1 MAIPKYNELYSLFL
15 FAIQDGAPHSSKD
28 VKKIISQKLQLTT
41 EELAERLPSQR
52 QPTFD
57 NRVNWA
63 KTYLK
68 KAGLIDSPRRGIY
81 IITKEGLNLLASGVQ
96 ITNDLLKNRYPAF
109 SAFVSG
115 ASIATPSALDGTP
128 SSTVSDTPQETLE
141 RTYSLINE
149 QLADDLLSEVMQ
161 QSPAFFEQL
170 VVDLMK
176 AMDYGDG
183 FVTKYSGDGG
193 VDGIIHEDKLGFNLI
208 YIQAKRWD
216 PSTTIGKPE
225 LQKFAGA
232 MMGPPKIEKGLFIT
246 TAKFSQG
253 AKDFANAQHIILV
266 DGQKLTTLMI
276 EYSIGVSVEKTY
288 YIKRIIGLPG
298 ETVQVIDGYMYING
312 KKLDEHYGA
321 EVMEDPGIAAEP
333 IKLGDDEYF
342 VLGDNRNHSSD
353 SRVASVGVLTR
364 DMLIGRAWVRIYP
377 FNKIGVIKH
386 E

>member
-1 MAIPKYNELYSLFL
+1 MDK
-15 FAIQDGAPHSSKD
+15 
-28 VKKIISQKLQLTT
+28 
-41 EELAERLPSQR
+41 AERKSMIKVRGGFSEDMGFNPCNT
-52 QPTFD
+52 QPQTSEFD
-57 NRVNWA
+57 NRTRTFISNRLYDFLQIAFEHETEMRNLRYGSSDQNLSTVFCKDLIQNVFTDNNHLPVGHQYNW
-63 KTYLK
+63 
-68 KAGLIDSPRRGIY
+68 G
-81 IITKEGLNLLASGVQ
+81 NLYSRIEKVIMEAPYNEVL
-96 ITNDLLKNRYPAF
+96 DLLWYICYWL
-109 SAFVSG
+109 
-115 ASIATPSALDGTP
+115 SIATHKCFNIF
-128 SSTVSDTPQETLE
+128 QK
-141 RTYSLINE
+141 
-149 QLADDLLSEVMQ
+149 
-161 QSPAFFEQL
+161 L

-288 YIKRIIGLPG
+288 YIKRI
-298 ETVQVIDGYMYING
+298 DS
-312 KKLDEHYGA
+312 D
-321 EVMEDPGIAAEP
+321 
-333 IKLGDDEYF
+333 YF
-342 VLGDNRNHSSD
+342 PD
-353 SRVASVGVLTR
+353 
-364 DMLIGRAWVRIYP
+364 
-377 FNKIGVIKH
+377 
-386 E
+386 

>member
-1 MAIPKYNELYSLFL
+1 MRAELFQGVRFEKMAIPKYNELYSLFL

-149 QLADDLLSEVMQ
+149 
-161 QSPAFFEQL
+161 
-170 VVDLMK
+170 
-176 AMDYGDG
+176 
-183 FVTKYSGDGG
+183 
-193 VDGIIHEDKLGFNLI
+193 
-208 YIQAKRWD
+208 
-216 PSTTIGKPE
+216 
-225 LQKFAGA
+225 
-232 MMGPPKIEKGLFIT
+232 
-246 TAKFSQG
+246 
-253 AKDFANAQHIILV
+253 
-266 DGQKLTTLMI
+266 
-276 EYSIGVSVEKTY
+276 
-288 YIKRIIGLPG
+288 
-298 ETVQVIDGYMYING
+298 
-312 KKLDEHYGA
+312 
-321 EVMEDPGIAAEP
+321 
-333 IKLGDDEYF
+333 
-342 VLGDNRNHSSD
+342 
-353 SRVASVGVLTR
+353 
-364 DMLIGRAWVRIYP
+364 
-377 FNKIGVIKH
+377 
-386 E
+386 